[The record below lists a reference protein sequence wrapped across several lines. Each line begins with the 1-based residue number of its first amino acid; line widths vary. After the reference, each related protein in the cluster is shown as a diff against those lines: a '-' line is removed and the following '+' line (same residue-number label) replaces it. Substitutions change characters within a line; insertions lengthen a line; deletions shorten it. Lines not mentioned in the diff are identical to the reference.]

1 MPALTALS
9 SAACTFGL
17 VGVIAMAFT
26 SCTIM
31 FSMMA
36 ISPSSSV
43 PLLPWPKMTSTS
55 ACSASYFLTAS
66 TMCRRSR
73 PGTS

>member
-9 SAACTFGL
+9 SAVCTAGL
-17 VGVIAMAFT
+17 VGVIAMALTPFA
-26 SCTIM
+26 IM
-31 FSMMA
+31 FSMVL

-55 ACSASYFLTAS
+55 ACSASYFFTAS
-66 TMCRRSR
+66 TMMS
-73 PGTS
+73 